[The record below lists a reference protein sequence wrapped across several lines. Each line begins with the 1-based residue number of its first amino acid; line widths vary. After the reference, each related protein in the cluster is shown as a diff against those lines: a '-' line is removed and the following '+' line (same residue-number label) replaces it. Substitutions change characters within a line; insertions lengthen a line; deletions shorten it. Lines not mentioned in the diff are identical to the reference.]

1 MCALFGFLDYGHSV
15 SARVLQKLVQL
26 LANAS
31 EVRGTH
37 ACGIAYNQGKQ
48 LTVYKRPKPAHKLH
62 LRIPNGTRVVM
73 GHTRFTT
80 QGSQKMNYNNHPFRG
95 TVDVPF
101 ALAHN
106 GVLYNDGQLRMEKN
120 LPATPIETDSYI
132 AVQLIESQHNLSFE
146 SLRYMAEEVCGN
158 FVFTVLDAN
167 NALWFVKGDN
177 PLYLIHFP
185 DLGLYI
191 YTSTPD
197 IMTTALQRS
206 ALHWMRYEVI
216 DAEEGDIIRITPDGK
231 IERDHFHVAPVFGFG
246 LRYSRHRFSFAE
258 ELDNGCMEDEEM
270 QMYMEEYEDLLDLCG
285 YFGVTRKQVFQL
297 LQMGYSYDEIEDY
310 LFTYGEHTEENDLCN
325 LCCEL

>member
-132 AVQLIESQHNLSFE
+132 AVQLIESQHKLSFE
-146 SLRYMAEEVCGN
+146 SLRYMAEEVCGS
-158 FVFTVLDAN
+158 FVFTVLDASN
-167 NALWFVKGDN
+167 SLWFVKGDN

-231 IERDHFHVAPVFGFG
+231 IERSHFRPTLAFNP
-246 LRYSRHRFSFAE
+246 RHRWNMCSLCWDDQE
-258 ELDNGCMEDEEM
+258 EEDDNLA
-270 QMYMEEYEDLLDLCG
+270 LLIDMCG
-285 YFGVTRKQVFQL
+285 YFGMTEDEIMELRD
-297 LQMGYSYDEIEDY
+297 MGYSYDEIEEFM
-310 LFTYGEHTEENDLCN
+310 LNPSAFQETLMFEEI
-325 LCCEL
+325 